1 MIRPGDTPSHRGGCS
16 ISGVGARRRSSG
28 VVVLSVASCETA
40 PMADGLSR
48 LGRPTASSDRV
59 RRQMERQRRRDTQPE
74 MAIRR
79 LLHAKGLRYRVNL
92 APLPGSR
99 RRADIVFT
107 AAMVA
112 VFVDGCFWHR
122 CPLHGTLPKANADWW
137 LAKLDR
143 NVERDR
149 ETDLLLVASGW
160 QVLRFWEHEEPAA
173 AAATI
178 AGAVGARRQQRRH
191 HGVKGPG
198 RL

>member
-1 MIRPGDTPSHRGGCS
+1 
-16 ISGVGARRRSSG
+16 
-28 VVVLSVASCETA
+28 
-40 PMADGLSR
+40 
-48 LGRPTASSDRV
+48 
-59 RRQMERQRRRDTQPE
+59 
-74 MAIRR
+74 
-79 LLHAKGLRYRVNL
+79 
-92 APLPGSR
+92 
-99 RRADIVFT
+99 
-107 AAMVA
+107 MVA